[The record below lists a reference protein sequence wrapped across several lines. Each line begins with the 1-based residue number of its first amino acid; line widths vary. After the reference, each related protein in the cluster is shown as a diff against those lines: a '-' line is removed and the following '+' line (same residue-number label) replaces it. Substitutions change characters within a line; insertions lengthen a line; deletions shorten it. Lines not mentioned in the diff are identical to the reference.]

1 MSCFCCENKSGG
13 HFTRFKSEKL
23 GEIIAKNM
31 AKNNKKT
38 SQRATSAI
46 WRILAELNNSKS
58 ALPKMNL
65 TSMNVFKL
73 GIILNE

>member
-1 MSCFCCENKSGG
+1 MSCFGCENKSGG
-13 HFTRFKSEKL
+13 HFTRFKSENL

-38 SQRATSAI
+38 SRRAKSAI
-46 WRILAELNNSKS
+46 WRIFAELNNSKS
-58 ALPKMNL
+58 ALSKMNL

-73 GIILNE
+73 GIILSE

>member
-1 MSCFCCENKSGG
+1 MSCFGCENKSGG
-13 HFTRFKSEKL
+13 HFTRFKSENL

-31 AKNNKKT
+31 AKSNKKT
-38 SQRATSAI
+38 SRRATSAI
-46 WRILAELNNSKS
+46 WRIFAELKNSKS
-58 ALPKMNL
+58 AQSKRNL